1 MLDISEL
8 RYYNGVA
15 LMECF
20 YFNSDKLNSCPVFWK
35 GARLILNENFYFA
48 DVFQGRAVDVLL
60 NFLMRL
66 SIICCSH
73 YVPRGTEVFALLR
86 DNGQYCYK
94 DRILF

>member
-35 GARLILNENFYFA
+35 GARLILNENFYSA
-48 DVFQGRAVDVLL
+48 DVFQGRTGEVLL
-60 NFLMRL
+60 NFFNAFISYLLFILCSTWNRG
-66 SIICCSH
+66 ICSFT
-73 YVPRGTEVFALLR
+73 R
-86 DNGQYCYK
+86 
-94 DRILF
+94 